1 MCVHAFLPHDAMEK
15 CSLYRL
21 SHLCIML
28 KQVNIFKI
36 CSPSYSHNIVIFP
49 YQTLWQYSNNNPLT
63 IFSTSIWLH
72 PSVIHGA
79 VPDH

>member
-36 CSPSYSHNIVIFP
+36 CSPSYSQPQHCDLSIPNIMAIFQQQP
-49 YQTLWQYSNNNPLT
+49 PNNILDQYLASSKCYT
-63 IFSTSIWLH
+63 WSC
-72 PSVIHGA
+72 A
-79 VPDH
+79 